1 MEWTAETLDS
11 VLDELRAR
19 RGDTTS
25 IEVKR
30 AAGGLPNL
38 TETLCAF
45 ANMPE
50 GGTIILGVDEAGG
63 DFNITGVEDV
73 ASLEARVISA
83 NRQSVRPCPTL
94 EPQTIGCREGDV
106 LVIEVIA
113 LPLKERPAVTRGHS
127 LPASVRWR
135 LSDAGS

>member
-94 EPQTIGCREGDV
+94 EPQTIDPLPRGRCPRHRGDRTAVEGAACSDART
-106 LVIEVIA
+106 L
-113 LPLKERPAVTRGHS
+113 
-127 LPASVRWR
+127 LPASVRR
-135 LSDAGS
+135 FHGGR